1 MNEGGERGGQKHSVL
16 TNQAVT
22 GSRKVSAQMRRRDRS
37 LRGCVIDVRKT
48 DLLLWFLASLLFLYS
63 DVIQCTKIIHPIVAH
78 EQLLLQQR
86 NNRESYFIVSSF
98 FSVFFIECNACKIT
112 FSKIISAFLCF
123 FPFQK
128 YCDSSSII

>member
-1 MNEGGERGGQKHSVL
+1 MNEGGEQDGQKHSVL

-63 DVIQCTKIIHPIVAH
+63 DVI
-78 EQLLLQQR
+78 
-86 NNRESYFIVSSF
+86 
-98 FSVFFIECNACKIT
+98 
-112 FSKIISAFLCF
+112 
-123 FPFQK
+123 
-128 YCDSSSII
+128 